1 MTHLEAQWGQ
11 LIIQRNGKLTARLD
25 CCACDDGVDPILMD
39 YFQIEIAPTDDMQRT
54 LDAGCNML
62 SDSGYNDVAA
72 DTLTR
77 IKAHCANE
85 HTDAVKVAYE
95 EGNFNFH
102 PGSPSGIHKETCF
115 SQAEI
120 LSDGQIQLRLQ
131 KCVLKDGTLI
141 SSPQYHRTVLNPLMS
156 DIPAH
161 MAAIATHLVSMGEGT
176 VVVSDIGR
184 IDTTAGIE
192 NTPLCVARYRVVHE
206 TRNVETYSSAAMQ
219 LKSPGQLEAAQ
230 ARLDT
235 ANSTLAGLGG

>member
-11 LIIQRNGKLTARLD
+11 LIIQRNGKVTARLN

-39 YFQIEIAPTDDMQRT
+39 YFKIEIAPTDDTQRT
-54 LDAGCNML
+54 LDVGCNML
-62 SDSGYNDVAA
+62 SDSGYNDVAE

-77 IKAHCANE
+77 IKAHCTNE
-85 HTDAVKVAYE
+85 HTDAVKLAYE

-115 SQAEI
+115 SQVEI
-120 LSDGQIQLRLQ
+120 LPDGQIQLRLQ
-131 KCVLKDGTLI
+131 KCVLKDGLLI
-141 SSPQYHRTVLNPLMS
+141 SKPVYHRMVLNPLMS
-156 DIPAH
+156 DIPAY
-161 MAAIATHLVSMGEGT
+161 MATISTHLVSMGEGT
-176 VVVSDIGR
+176 VVSSDIDR
-184 IDTTAGIE
+184 IGATCGIE
-192 NTPLCVARYRVVHE
+192 NTSLCVARYRVVHE

-235 ANSTLAGLGG
+235 ANSTLAGLVG